1 MKLCSSD
8 NHYTTAVVI
17 TTTLHYTKKTHAKL
31 KALKFL
37 RQVFSRFLDCAET
50 SGELKKNRLEKL
62 VSPVKRSSWF
72 YASTLQNFARRY
84 FYDVNKVSIV
94 FSRTTDIK
102 TGESIRKRLNYK
114 SFIKSI
120 IKVL

>member
-37 RQVFSRFLDCAET
+37 RLVFSRFLDCAET

-62 VSPVKRSSWF
+62 VSPVIPRF
-72 YASTLQNFARRY
+72 HASTLQNFARRY
-84 FYDVNKVSIV
+84 FYDVNEVSIV